1 MISNTSQGGVI
12 GVVLRSPREK
22 HTFSYKLRFPYSNY
36 ETEYEDLVTRL
47 KAAKRLGIRKLKE
60 FGDSELVIK

>member
-1 MISNTSQGGVI
+1 M
-12 GVVLRSPREK
+12 RSPREK